1 MLGFNT
7 SLNAGLLKKAEQL
20 KLSMKNY
27 DIIYEMTDY
36 IENILKG
43 MVVVEEKEVYLG
55 KLNVLGVFY
64 KKEKDMIIGGKV
76 IDGEIRNGASF
87 RIMRGEGEEA
97 EIYTQGKVTSL
108 KREQENVDK
117 VAVGYECGMK
127 VRVGKKISE

>member
-43 MVVVEEKEVYLG
+43 MVVVEEKEV
-55 KLNVLGVFY
+55 
-64 KKEKDMIIGGKV
+64 E
-76 IDGEIRNGASF
+76 EIR
-87 RIMRGEGEEA
+87 
-97 EIYTQGKVTSL
+97 
-108 KREQENVDK
+108 
-117 VAVGYECGMK
+117 CG
-127 VRVGKKISE
+127 